1 MDLRNEIEAAAREA
15 GKIILNA
22 SDIMKTISEKDSEKN
37 LVTEYDKQVQ
47 EFLETRLLEVLPE
60 ARFLGEEN
68 HEDLFR
74 EEYGSGWLFVIDPID
89 GTSNFIFGYRPSVTS
104 IGLFK
109 DGKPYAGVVY
119 NPYSDIMI
127 SAVKGSGAF
136 QNGVPVRSASLPL
149 SRSLVSIGTAPYYEE
164 QEIRKA
170 FDLGFSYMLRCVDVR
185 RSGSAAWDICQVAC
199 GVTGLFLEPVLQI
212 WDYAAAAVILEEAG
226 GRITDFS
233 GNPLSYRGPSEIIAA
248 SAGVAAEDYL
258 PPLPLTDSDQERAAV
273 AQILEE

>member
-1 MDLRNEIEAAAREA
+1 MDIRYEIEAAAREA
-15 GKIILNA
+15 GQIILNA
-22 SDIMKTISEKDSEKN
+22 SDIMKTISEKGSEKN

-47 EFLETRLLEVLPE
+47 EFLEARLMEVCPE

-68 HEDLFR
+68 HEDLFH
-74 EEYGSGWLFVIDPID
+74 EEYKRGGLFVIDPID

-109 DGKPYAGVVY
+109 DGMPYAGVVY
-119 NPYSDIMI
+119 NPYSDTMF
-127 SAVKGSGAF
+127 SAVKGAGAM
-136 QNGVPVRSASLPL
+136 QNGAPVRSGSLPL

-164 QEIRKA
+164 EVIHKA
-170 FDLGFSYMLRCVDVR
+170 FELGFSYMLRCVDVR

-233 GNPLSYRGPSEIIAA
+233 GSPLSYRGPSGIIAA

-258 PPLPLTDSDQERAAV
+258 PK
-273 AQILEE
+273 

>member
-60 ARFLGEEN
+60 ARFLGEED

-258 PPLPLTDSDQERAAV
+258 PK
-273 AQILEE
+273 

>member
-1 MDLRNEIEAAAREA
+1 
-15 GKIILNA
+15 
-22 SDIMKTISEKDSEKN
+22 
-37 LVTEYDKQVQ
+37 
-47 EFLETRLLEVLPE
+47 
-60 ARFLGEEN
+60 
-68 HEDLFR
+68 
-74 EEYGSGWLFVIDPID
+74 
-89 GTSNFIFGYRPSVTS
+89 
-104 IGLFK
+104 
-109 DGKPYAGVVY
+109 
-119 NPYSDIMI
+119 MI

-136 QNGVPVRSASLPL
+136 QNGVSVRSASLPL

-248 SAGVAAEDYL
+248 SAGVAEEDYL
-258 PPLPLTDSDQERAAV
+258 PK
-273 AQILEE
+273 